1 MKKKIVLSSIAT
13 LALISLVG
21 CGGGSTPPAEE
32 IAKSKLSGVAVDDLI
47 FNGLVTAKTADGTD
61 LASGRTSETDG
72 TYTLDVAHDGV
83 VVMNVTCDENSTM
96 GLTPADAVSCADQG
110 VSLNSLADVEPGVP
124 QTVNISPLT
133 EIVYKRATEQA
144 GSTTGITATEFDD
157 SREEI
162 GQMFGVDPIAE
173 NPAEEGSPSA
183 AIIAAIHALADQ
195 DSTKSVIDITEQ
207 LADELANGVADGSA
221 DATVSALSGEM
232 SESNITNNL
241 TDNNGTY
248 TPIAPEVLTNIEEAK
263 ALFAELRTQAMSV
276 VDYNN
281 SGTPGFMDTEAV
293 DMEAALNDVTMN
305 VGYMVDRLNGI
316 VEAIDFMVDNN
327 IPTLTGQPSQNRSVT
342 VTAGSTEGTWT
353 YVFKEDSVEKWNGTV
368 SIPAAL
374 LGNNAKAELYTSG
387 TLKMTVNGT
396 VPLDYQP
403 VVETGVT
410 DSQSF
415 NGTISVTKTAT
426 GADITMSGK
435 VASNGTSIELKAA
448 DAEVAYTKGTADSEG
463 NTQPVFNYVKLNKVE
478 LQGIVGGYTIDGSS
492 TVNSY
497 AQNAGLAPKGGI
509 VESYRTYFNGQV
521 TCSDGS
527 SYTNGTVQ
535 VLLNGETYDLT
546 ADYSGNFWMEVDGD
560 YTYNDLQNA
569 VSADDAF
576 CQTGT
581 ANVAVNYSDS
591 WSDGGKFAN
600 SGWLPNDITFA
611 GAISRTGASMEG
623 TLNAK
628 WLNAKTMK
636 LDGNADEKPLV
647 DVKFNGKLQV
657 PERPKMLA
665 TLTFENNATHNTIGA
680 SYTYDSTVI
689 NLSALFDTDMNNGDI
704 EVTTH
709 TGLRADL
716 KVTDGDLITD
726 GTGKVT
732 KDGSLVGTLEERE
745 NVPVIKYVDGS
756 FESLP

>member
-1 MKKKIVLSSIAT
+1 MKKKIVSSSIAT

-21 CGGGSTPPAEE
+21 CGGGSTSPSNE
-32 IAKSKLSGVAVDDLI
+32 ISTSTLSGVVVDDLI

-61 LASGRTSETDG
+61 LASGRTNETDG
-72 TYTLDVAHDGV
+72 TYTLDVAHNGV

-96 GLTPADAVSCADQG
+96 GLTPADAASCADQG
-110 VSLNSLADVEPGVP
+110 VSLNSLADVKAGVP

-133 EIVYKRATEQA
+133 EIMYKRAEVQA
-144 GSTTGITATEFDD
+144 GGDISTVTTTQFND
-157 SREEI
+157 SRAEV
-162 GQMFGVDPIAE
+162 GLLFGGINPIAD
-173 NPAEEGSPSA
+173 NPLEGPSA
-183 AIIAAIHALADQ
+183 DIMKAIHTVADEEN
-195 DSTKSVIDITEQ
+195 STSVIDVTSA
-207 LADELANGVADGSA
+207 LARELSDGGADND
-221 DATVSALSGEM
+221 DATVSALTKVM
-232 SESNITNNL
+232 DDANMTNNL
-241 TDNNGTY
+241 VQNNGNY
-248 TPIAPEVLTNIEEAK
+248 TPPENPADPSDIEDAK
-263 ALFAELRTQAMSV
+263 ALFTELRTQAMSV

-281 SGTPGFMDTEAV
+281 SGTPGFLDTEAQSIDNAMNGVVLNV
-293 DMEAALNDVTMN
+293 DIMGEYLNQMAN
-305 VGYMVDRLNGI
+305 VISYMIDNNLTKLMFITQTSPGNWKYSFPDANGI
-316 VEAIDFMVDNN
+316 
-327 IPTLTGQPSQNRSVT
+327 
-342 VTAGSTEGTWT
+342 
-353 YVFKEDSVEKWNGTV
+353 EKWSGTI
-368 SIPAAL
+368 SIPAEL
-374 LGNNAKAELYTSG
+374 LGDNAEAELYTAG
-387 TLKMTVNGT
+387 TLTIAVDGT
-396 VPLDYQP
+396 LPLDYQP
-403 VVETGVT
+403 VVEDGVI

-415 NGTISVTKTAT
+415 NGTISVTKTTT
-426 GADITMSGK
+426 GADISMSGK

-448 DAEVAYTKGTADSEG
+448 DAKVDYTKGTADSEG

-478 LQGIVGGYTIDGSS
+478 LQGIVGGYTIDGSI

-521 TCSDGS
+521 TCSSGLI
-527 SYTNGTVQ
+527 YKNGTVQ
-535 VLLNGETYDLT
+535 VLLDGETYDLT
-546 ADYSGNFWMEVDGD
+546 ADYYGGFWMEIDGD

-569 VSADDAF
+569 VSADDTV

-591 WSDGGKFAN
+591 WSDGGKVAN

-628 WLNAKTMK
+628 WLNAKTMN

-647 DVKFNGKLQV
+647 DVKFNGKLQM
-657 PERPKMLA
+657 PERPEMLA

-716 KVTDGDLITD
+716 KVTDGALITD
-726 GTGKVT
+726 GTGEVT

-745 NVPVIKYVDGS
+745 NVPVIKYIDGS